1 MQIFVLS
8 HEKWLFYLCWGFYVL
23 ISTARKIFES
33 SVTVVSKS
41 ADYKKLGHESTSHH
55 KISLYLDFFFK
66 KLNETLKKR
75 ETNQNKLK
83 LSTLKDFSFRLW
95 WICLLRL
102 VWPHDSESALTVFVL
117 YSKHL
122 QTCSWQTLEIKMLHP
137 TDSKVKLA
145 NPRERKTTETQL
157 CSKQTLLRM
166 LCRVSM

>member
-66 KLNETLKKR
+66 KTKWNIKKKR
-75 ETNQNKLK
+75 N
-83 LSTLKDFSFRLW
+83 
-95 WICLLRL
+95 
-102 VWPHDSESALTVFVL
+102 
-117 YSKHL
+117 
-122 QTCSWQTLEIKMLHP
+122 
-137 TDSKVKLA
+137 
-145 NPRERKTTETQL
+145 
-157 CSKQTLLRM
+157 
-166 LCRVSM
+166 